1 MKQRVLELIEHGGDV
16 EALALELFRWQVEH
30 SPVHRRFAGAADPRS
45 IREIPAVPVRLCKE
59 LVFCTSAE
67 GVTFRTSGT
76 TGTPGVHRMADT
88 DAYDRA
94 ARTHFAACVPDPPPR
109 ALNLCPTA
117 PDSSLAHMMRTLYPG
132 STTALPEG
140 PVFVGTTASR
150 AGEIP
155 SVELP
160 PGSVVMVTGGFKGD
174 DPRELH
180 LRERLGPHFRRIDEY
195 GMTELSSQLWGAP
208 GEGYRPPR
216 WLVPYAVDPLSG
228 EPTEGV
234 GLLRFV
240 DLANWSSLLAIET
253 EDLGQVVD
261 GRVFLEGRLPRAE
274 ARGCSLAVE

>member
-1 MKQRVLELIEHGGDV
+1 MKARVLDFLQNGGDV
-16 EALALELFRWQVEH
+16 EAFALELFSWQV
-30 SPVHRRFAGAADPRS
+30 SVSSVHRDFAGGAEPKS
-45 IREIPAVPVRLCKE
+45 LFEIPAVPVRLCKE
-59 LVFCTSAE
+59 VVFCTSDE

-76 TGTPGVHRMADT
+76 TGERGTHRMADT
-88 DAYDRA
+88 DAYDLA
-94 ARTHFAACVPDPPPR
+94 ARLHFEASVSDPPER
-109 ALNLCPTA
+109 ALNLCPVA
-117 PDSSLAHMMRTLYPG
+117 LDSSLGHMMRMLYPTS
-132 STTALPEG
+132 STSLPSG

-150 AGEIP
+150 SSEIP
-155 SVELP
+155 KVELP

-174 DPRELH
+174 APEELQ

-228 EPTEGV
+228 ERTDGV

-253 EDLGQVVD
+253 EDLGAVRE
-261 GRVFLEGRLPRAE
+261 GRVFLQGRLPKAE
-274 ARGCSLAVE
+274 ARGCSLAAE